1 MCIWQ
6 PITCIY
12 SYIYIYIHTH
22 ITTFDERCD
31 DLLATEGPP
40 LSLRR
45 IRDASRHSCAGHRN
59 AIVDVCFKVGV
70 VSLIHGFDYMDVL
83 KCMTPSNADTTCR
96 HNMSHCREFVELFFW
111 FFGGTK
117 THLRHPKTTVTT
129 VKTLQEPPMTNYHVK
144 TQPIYESYLSGGDWN
159 HGILWFPKKMG
170 NLIIPTDELTPSF
183 FRWVGIP

>member
-1 MCIWQ
+1 MKMAIAPARRRLRTEIMDPSASHRIRYGMPVTLNPMGIFNVLVEFKCYFLNNTSNPCVFDNQ
-6 PITCIY
+6 SHAYTIY
-12 SYIYIYIHTH
+12 IYLYIYIHTH

-96 HNMSHCREFVELFFW
+96 HNMSHCREFVELFFG
-111 FFGGTK
+111 F
-117 THLRHPKTTVTT
+117 
-129 VKTLQEPPMTNYHVK
+129 
-144 TQPIYESYLSGGDWN
+144 SGEQRR
-159 HGILWFPKKMG
+159 I
-170 NLIIPTDELTPSF
+170 
-183 FRWVGIP
+183 

>member
-1 MCIWQ
+1 MYLTTNHTHIL
-6 PITCIY
+6 
-12 SYIYIYIHTH
+12 YISIYIHTH

-45 IRDASRHSCAGHRN
+45 IREASRHSCAGHRN

-70 VSLIHGFDYMDVL
+70 VSLIQGFDYMDVL

-96 HNMSHCREFVELFFW
+96 HNMSHCREFVELFLVFRGNKDA
-111 FFGGTK
+111 FETSSQ
-117 THLRHPKTTVTT
+117 TTVTT
-129 VKTLQEPPMTNYHVK
+129 VKTHWEPPMTNYHVK

-159 HGILWFPKKMG
+159 HGIL
-170 NLIIPTDELTPSF
+170 
-183 FRWVGIP
+183 

>member
-1 MCIWQ
+1 MYLTTNHTHIQ
-6 PITCIY
+6 L
-12 SYIYIYIHTH
+12 YIYIHTH

-96 HNMSHCREFVELFFW
+96 HNMSHCREFVELFLL
-111 FFGGTK
+111 FFRGNKDAFETSSQ
-117 THLRHPKTTVTT
+117 TTVTT
-129 VKTLQEPPMTNYHVK
+129 VKTHWGNPP
-144 TQPIYESYLSGGDWN
+144 
-159 HGILWFPKKMG
+159 
-170 NLIIPTDELTPSF
+170 
-183 FRWVGIP
+183 